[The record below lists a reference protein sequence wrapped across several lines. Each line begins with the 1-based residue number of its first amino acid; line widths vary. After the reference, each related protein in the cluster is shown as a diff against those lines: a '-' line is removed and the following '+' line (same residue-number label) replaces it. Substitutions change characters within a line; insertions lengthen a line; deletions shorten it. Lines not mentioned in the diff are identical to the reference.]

1 MIKDTGEPPDE
12 EIHRAR
18 SERFPGAGALSPG
31 IGVCHR
37 LHKCVCSPVWKL
49 VSPHMWGSFMEAS
62 SCRHN
67 QRLIHSAAPL
77 QDSLFKAFIYLFG
90 CTWVLVVASELLAV
104 ACGT

>member
-1 MIKDTGEPPDE
+1 MKNLIKDTGEPPDE

-62 SCRHN
+62 SCRHDQSLTSFLAFLPSLEN
-67 QRLIHSAAPL
+67 EGGAEAPG
-77 QDSLFKAFIYLFG
+77 F
-90 CTWVLVVASELLAV
+90 LVTASSFW
-104 ACGT
+104 